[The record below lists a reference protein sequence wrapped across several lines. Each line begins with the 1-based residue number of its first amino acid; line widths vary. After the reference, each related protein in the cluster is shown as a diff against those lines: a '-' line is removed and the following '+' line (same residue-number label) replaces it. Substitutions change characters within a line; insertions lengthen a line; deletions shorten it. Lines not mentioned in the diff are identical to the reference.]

1 MDLLLSS
8 VEYLKGIGTKRAE
21 LLSKYMNIFTF
32 KDLMMT
38 FPYRYIDR
46 SRFYKVSELDESMQ
60 YIQLIGR
67 FRNFKSYGDKRTTR
81 MTAQFY
87 DSTGGVIEVVWFN
100 SFNYIKNYIRI
111 NEDYVVFGK
120 PTLFNHQF
128 QFSHPEITTVEEVKR
143 DDFGVGLQP
152 MYSIPEKAKAKGL
165 DNRNIARAMRS
176 MLIQL
181 QRLIP
186 ETLNAELIS
195 RFNLLSREEAMFNI
209 HFPTSNLLL
218 KRAEA
223 RIKFEEFFFLQMKL
237 NLSKINRQRA
247 IRGHHFSVVGEKFNT
262 FFHNYLPFEL
272 TNAQKRV
279 VREIRLDMGSG
290 KQMNRLLQGDVG
302 SGKTLVAL
310 MSMLIAIDNGYQACI
325 IAPTEILA
333 TQHFNSISKMISGMG
348 LGIELLTGS
357 TKVAHRRRIHEGLLN
372 GNLNI
377 LVGTHA
383 ILEDKVVFKNLG
395 LTVIDEQHRF
405 GVGQRAKMWDKN
417 VVPPHILVMTATP
430 IPRTLAMTLYGDLD
444 VSVIDELP
452 PGRKSIVTKHF
463 FDSSRLKM
471 FGFIRQQIDEGRQVY
486 FVYPLINE
494 SETLDL
500 KHLMDGYESIIREFP
515 LPKYAISI
523 VHGKMKAEDKDY
535 EMNRFKRGE
544 TQIMVSTTVIEV
556 GVDVP
561 NATVMVIENA
571 ERFGLS
577 QLHQLRGRV
586 GRGGAQSYCI
596 LMTDMKLSNDA
607 RVRIKAM
614 TDSNDGFVISEI
626 DLKLRGPGD
635 ISGQQQSGIMDFKLA
650 DIVRDEPILKAA
662 RISAIDLLEKDPR
675 LQLPE
680 NRVIA
685 VQYNTLYKDSKD
697 WAMIS

>member
-1 MDLLLSS
+1 MDMLSS
-8 VEYLKGIGTKRAE
+8 SIEYLKGIGPKRAE
-21 LLSKYMNIFTF
+21 LLAKYMGIFTYS
-32 KDLMMT
+32 DLLMT

-46 SRFYKVSELDESMQ
+46 SRFYKINEIDESMQ
-60 YIQLIGR
+60 YIQISGR

-87 DSTGGVIEVVWFN
+87 DSTGVVEIVWFN
-100 SFNYIKNYIRI
+100 SFNYLKNSIKI
-111 NEDYVVFGK
+111 NEDYVLFGK
-120 PTLFNHQF
+120 PAIYNHQF
-128 QFSHPEITTVEEVKR
+128 QFSHPEITTVEELKK
-143 DDFGVGLQP
+143 DDFGIGLQP
-152 MYSIPEKAKAKGL
+152 MYSIPDKAKAKGV
-165 DNRNIARAMRS
+165 DNRNIARAIKS

-181 QRLIP
+181 QRSIP
-186 ETLNAELIS
+186 ETLNQELIS
-195 RFNLLSREEAMFNI
+195 RFNLLSREEALTNI
-209 HFPTSNLLL
+209 HFPSSNLTLQ
-218 KRAEA
+218 RAEA
-223 RIKFEEFFFLQMKL
+223 RIKFEEFFYLQLKL
-237 NLSKINRQRA
+237 NISKVNRQVSVK
-247 IRGHHFSVVGEKFNT
+247 GHSFTTVGDAFNT

-272 TNAQKRV
+272 TTAQKRV
-279 VREIRLDMGSG
+279 IREIRADMRGG
-290 KQMNRLLQGDVG
+290 QQMNRLLQGDVG

-333 TQHFNSISKMISGMG
+333 TQHFNSISKMISGMNIN
-348 LGIELLTGS
+348 IELLTGS
-357 TKVAHRRRIHEGLLN
+357 TKVKKRRIIHESLLN
-372 GNLNI
+372 GSLNI

-383 ILEDKVVFKNLG
+383 ILEDKVIFNNLG

-405 GVGQRAKMWDKN
+405 GVGQRAKMWEKN
-417 VVPPHILVMTATP
+417 SIPPHILVMTATP

-471 FGFIRQQIDEGRQVY
+471 FGFVKSQIDEGRQVY

-500 KHLMDGYESIIREFP
+500 KHLMDGYESISREFP

-523 VHGKMKAEDKDY
+523 VHGKMKPEDKDY
-535 EMNRFKRGE
+535 EMNRFKKGE

-596 LMTDMKLSNDA
+596 LMTDTKLSSDA

-635 ISGQQQSGIMDFKLA
+635 ISGQQQSGIMDLKLA
-650 DIVRDEPILKAA
+650 DIVKDEPILKAA
-662 RISAIDLLEKDPR
+662 RISAIDLIDKDP
-675 LQLPE
+675 QLKLAE
-680 NRVIA
+680 NKAIA
-685 VQYNTLYKDSKD
+685 QQYTHLYKDSKD

>member
-1 MDLLLSS
+1 MGILSS
-8 VEYLKGIGTKRAE
+8 SIEYLKGIGSNRAE
-21 LLSKYMNIFTF
+21 LLAKYMGIFTYN
-32 KDLMMT
+32 DLLMT
-38 FPYRYIDR
+38 FPYRYVDR
-46 SRFYKVSELDESMQ
+46 SRFYKINEIDESMQ
-60 YIQLIGR
+60 YIQISGR

-87 DSTGGVIEVVWFN
+87 DSTGVVDIVWFN
-100 SFNYIKNYIRI
+100 SFNYIKNNIKI
-111 NEDYVVFGK
+111 NEDYVLFGK
-120 PTLFNHQF
+120 PTIYNHQF
-128 QFSHPEITTVEEVKR
+128 QFSHPEITTFEELKR
-143 DDFGVGLQP
+143 DDFGIGLQP
-152 MYSIPEKAKAKGL
+152 MYSVPDKAKAKGV
-165 DNRNIARAMRS
+165 DNRNIARAIKS
-176 MLIQL
+176 MLLQL
-181 QRLIP
+181 QRSIP
-186 ETLNAELIS
+186 ETLNQELIS
-195 RFNLLSREEAMFNI
+195 RFNLLSREEALTNI
-209 HFPTSNLLL
+209 HFPTSNLTLQ
-218 KRAEA
+218 RAEA
-223 RIKFEEFFFLQMKL
+223 RIKFEEFFYLQLKL
-237 NLSKINRQRA
+237 NISKVNRQRSVK
-247 IRGHHFSVVGEKFNT
+247 GHSFNIIGDAFNT
-262 FFHNYLPFEL
+262 FFHNHLPFQL
-272 TNAQKRV
+272 TTAQKRV
-279 VREIRLDMGSG
+279 IREIRTDMRGG
-290 KQMNRLLQGDVG
+290 QQMNRLLQGDVG

-333 TQHFNSISKMISGMG
+333 TQHFNSITKMISEMRIN
-348 LGIELLTGS
+348 IELLTGS
-357 TKVAHRRRIHEGLLN
+357 TKVKKRRIIHEALLD
-372 GNLNI
+372 GSLNI

-383 ILEDKVVFKNLG
+383 ILEDKVIFNNLG

-405 GVGQRAKMWDKN
+405 GVGQRAKMWEKN
-417 VVPPHILVMTATP
+417 SIPPHILVMTATP

-471 FGFIRQQIDEGRQVY
+471 FGFVKSQIDEGRQVY

-500 KHLMDGYESIIREFP
+500 KHLMDGYESISREFP

-523 VHGKMKAEDKDY
+523 VHGKMKPEDKDY
-535 EMNRFKRGE
+535 EMDRFKRGE

-561 NATVMVIENA
+561 NATLMVIENA

-596 LMTDMKLSNDA
+596 LMTDVKLSSDA

-635 ISGQQQSGIMDFKLA
+635 ISGQQQSGIMDLKLA
-650 DIVRDEPILKAA
+650 DIIKDEPILKVA
-662 RISAIDLLEKDPR
+662 RISAIDLIDKDQQ
-675 LQLPE
+675 LKLPE
-680 NRVIA
+680 NKMIA
-685 VQYNTLYKDSKD
+685 QQYNILYKDSKD